1 MNIIPIHSLSQYIEK
16 LSLFTADTFYRGEN
30 ALFDSHDAGMFRV
43 MDIENGERCYNSPV
57 MLKQFWNETSYK
69 LSDKEKTCFI
79 AFAQHHGLPTN
90 LLDITT
96 SPLVALFFACQ
107 PNNRPQLLK
116 EHPSDAPQKV
126 SEMFIEKDMQNLFL
140 HYYEDWGYVYTS
152 DLYIDATTLI
162 EKLNGENLID
172 YYFLSTEGR
181 MVEILLLIQQF
192 KKNYPDTFTNLCQ
205 ELSYIVKCTTDE
217 FYDIDNS
224 DVKKLY
230 KIFSTKNT
238 RFDQK
243 NISNFLKKKF
253 CCIEEYLETFDADV
267 VNYVYMISFY
277 INLEKSLGDDEEFIA
292 YLPNLL
298 YRPTI
303 TFERGINQRGAFFY
317 QSYFTY
323 INDVLSIKGNY
334 ESIASQ
340 YIDFSSTIFQIQEKE
355 KILKELDQIG
365 INQMMIWGDF
375 DHIAAYIKNKFSS
388 KERLSIP

>member
-1 MNIIPIHSLSQYIEK
+1 
-16 LSLFTADTFYRGEN
+16 
-30 ALFDSHDAGMFRV
+30 
-43 MDIENGERCYNSPV
+43 
-57 MLKQFWNETSYK
+57 
-69 LSDKEKTCFI
+69 
-79 AFAQHHGLPTN
+79 
-90 LLDITT
+90 
-96 SPLVALFFACQ
+96 
-107 PNNRPQLLK
+107 
-116 EHPSDAPQKV
+116 
-126 SEMFIEKDMQNLFL
+126 
-140 HYYEDWGYVYTS
+140 
-152 DLYIDATTLI
+152 
-162 EKLNGENLID
+162 
-172 YYFLSTEGR
+172 
-181 MVEILLLIQQF
+181 
-192 KKNYPDTFTNLCQ
+192 
-205 ELSYIVKCTTDE
+205 
-217 FYDIDNS
+217 
-224 DVKKLY
+224 
-230 KIFSTKNT
+230 
-238 RFDQK
+238 
-243 NISNFLKKKF
+243 
-253 CCIEEYLETFDADV
+253 
-267 VNYVYMISFY
+267 MISFY

>member
-1 MNIIPIHSLSQYIEK
+1 M
-16 LSLFTADTFYRGEN
+16 DTFYRGEN
-30 ALFDSHDAGMFRV
+30 ALFDMHDAGMFRV
-43 MDIENGERCYNSPV
+43 MDVENGEKCYNSPV

-116 EHPSDAPQKV
+116 EHPADAPQKV
-126 SEMFIEKDMQNLFL
+126 SEMFIDKDMQNLFL
-140 HYYEDWGYVYTS
+140 NYYKDWGYVYTS
-152 DLYIDATTLI
+152 DLYIDATALI
-162 EKLNGENLID
+162 EKLNGENFID
-172 YYFLSTEGR
+172 YYFLVTEER
-181 MVEILLLIQQF
+181 MIKILRLIQQF
-192 KKNYPDTFTNLCQ
+192 KKNHPDAFTNLCHA
-205 ELSYIVKCTTDE
+205 LSHIVKCTTGE
-217 FYDIDNS
+217 FYDVDNS
-224 DVKKLY
+224 DIKRLY
-230 KIFSTKNT
+230 KIFSTKNNQ
-238 RFDQK
+238 FDRK

-253 CCIEEYLETFDADV
+253 YCIEEYLEIFDADV

-277 INLEKSLGDDEEFIA
+277 INLEKSLGDDAEFIA

-323 INDVLSIKGNY
+323 VNDILSFKNNY
-334 ESIASQ
+334 ESIALQS
-340 YIDFSSTIFQIQEKE
+340 IDFSANVFQIQEKE

-365 INQMMIWGDF
+365 INQMTIWGDF

-388 KERLSIP
+388 KECLSIP

>member
-1 MNIIPIHSLSQYIEK
+1 MNIIPIHSLSQYIDK
-16 LSLFTADTFYRGEN
+16 LSLFPMDTFYRGEN
-30 ALFDSHDAGMFRV
+30 ALFDMHDAGMFRV
-43 MDIENGERCYNSPV
+43 MDVENGEKCYNSPV

-116 EHPSDAPQKV
+116 EHPADAPQKV
-126 SEMFIEKDMQNLFL
+126 SEMFIDKDMQNLFL
-140 HYYEDWGYVYTS
+140 NYYKDWGYVYTS
-152 DLYIDATTLI
+152 DLYIDATALI
-162 EKLNGENLID
+162 EKLNGENFID
-172 YYFLSTEGR
+172 YYFLVTEER
-181 MVEILLLIQQF
+181 MIKILRLIQQF
-192 KKNYPDTFTNLCQ
+192 KKNHPDAFTNLCHA
-205 ELSYIVKCTTDE
+205 LSHIVKCTTGE
-217 FYDIDNS
+217 FYDVDNS
-224 DVKKLY
+224 DIKRLY
-230 KIFSTKNT
+230 KIFSTKNNQ
-238 RFDQK
+238 FDRK

-253 CCIEEYLETFDADV
+253 YCIEEYLEIFDADV

-277 INLEKSLGDDEEFIA
+277 INLEKSLGDDAEFIA

-323 INDVLSIKGNY
+323 VNDILSFKNNY
-334 ESIASQ
+334 ESIALQS
-340 YIDFSSTIFQIQEKE
+340 IDFSANVFQIQEKE

-365 INQMMIWGDF
+365 INQMTIWGDF

-388 KERLSIP
+388 KECLSIP